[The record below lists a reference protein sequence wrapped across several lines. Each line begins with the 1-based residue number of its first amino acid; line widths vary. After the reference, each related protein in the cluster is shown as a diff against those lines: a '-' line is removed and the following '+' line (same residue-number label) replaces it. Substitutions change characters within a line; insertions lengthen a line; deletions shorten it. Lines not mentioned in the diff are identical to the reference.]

1 MTLPTFRSGDCG
13 PLEAIVPQPL
23 MVIGHDENVADVLGG
38 RQAMPTELR
47 AH

>member
-1 MTLPTFRSGDCG
+1 
-13 PLEAIVPQPL
+13 VPQPL